1 MKGRWDATV
10 LMPGYRQYND
20 IREPAQGRF
29 LPDVMGSRVISGNME
44 TFASAKIEIVSRLL
58 EVGRADTV
66 YRDLYLQRAFD
77 YFSPLFPDEEYL
89 RLKSENAEIDHLLR
103 QNRSAVE
110 SGDWLRVAQLSDRI
124 RVRKE
129 AVDEK
134 RTLLSLGSGIYDPSD
149 VVLDPFSPGLQGFL
163 LASGQTPEE
172 VRGRL
177 IESLALLEKEDEGWK
192 DFYAGRRDHFRNL
205 PSLSVESRQSPGEVD
220 PSRIRREALQA
231 LEKGNIGQVEELAK
245 KMLGRDAPH
254 PVRPSSSVSAHAARR
269 DLSVPFPPESLPK
282 AGSLGLAS
290 MTLAPAVEVGEY
302 FGHVAWQ
309 PDFRDQPSGDEEWIH
324 LHGFPERSNVPPDVT
339 RRLKDVVY
347 LLMHCPFVN
356 STGVRYLP
364 LLEAEEVLVEEFPE
378 GREAGPES
386 KLLSA
391 LGLPRRNGLSR
402 MEIELALLRRGPQ
415 TVKDGIGLD
424 PGEFRLVCIPPDVYS
439 RLGAER
445 GWGRQEQWT
454 HFDGYQV
461 LTGGRIRALVGG
473 DVRFGGV
480 FDLCSISRVDRRE
493 GVVARFAVV
502 RRERLGYITK

>member
-1 MKGRWDATV
+1 MQ
-10 LMPGYRQYND
+10 GYRQYND
-20 IREPAQGRF
+20 IREPAQGKL
-29 LPDVMGSRVISGNME
+29 LPDVMGNRVISGIME
-44 TFASAKIEIVSRLL
+44 TFPSAKIEIVSCLL
-58 EVGRADTV
+58 DAGRADPL
-66 YRDLYLQRAFD
+66 YRDLYLQRASA
-77 YFSPLFPDEEYL
+77 YFAPLFSDEEYL
-89 RLKSENAEIDHLLR
+89 HLKSENAEIDHLLR

-110 SGDWLRVAQLSDRI
+110 NGDWLRVAQLSDRI
-124 RVRKE
+124 RTRKKE
-129 AVDEK
+129 VDEK
-134 RTLLSLGSGIYDPSD
+134 RVLLSLGSGIYDPPD

-163 LASGQTPEE
+163 FASGQTPEE

-177 IESLALLEKEDEGWK
+177 LESLALLEKEDEEWK
-192 DFYAGRRDHFRNL
+192 NLYAGRRDHFRNL
-205 PSLSVESRQSPGEVD
+205 PSLSVEFRQSPEEEVD
-220 PSRIRREALQA
+220 PSRIRHEALQA
-231 LEKGNIGQVEELAK
+231 LEQGNIGEVEELAK
-245 KMLGRDAPH
+245 KMLGRDVPH
-254 PVRPSSSVSAHAARR
+254 VVRPSSAGSAHDARR
-269 DLSVPFPPESLPK
+269 DLSLPFPPESLPK
-282 AGSLGLAS
+282 AGSLGLAP

-302 FGHVAWQ
+302 LSHVAWQ
-309 PDFRDQPSGDEEWIH
+309 PDFRDHPSGEGEWIH
-324 LHGFPERSNVPPDVT
+324 IHGFPEQSNVPADVT
-339 RRLKDVVY
+339 QRMQDVVY

-364 LLEAEEVLVEEFPE
+364 LMEAEEVLVEDFPE
-378 GREAGPES
+378 GRGGGAES

-402 MEIELALLRRGPQ
+402 MEIELVLLRRGPQ

-424 PGEFRLVCIPPDVYS
+424 PRKYRLVCIPPDVYS
-439 RLGAER
+439 RLGEER

-502 RRERLGYITK
+502 RRERLGYIMK

>member
-1 MKGRWDATV
+1 
-10 LMPGYRQYND
+10 MPGYRQYND
-20 IREPAQGRF
+20 IREPAQGTL
-29 LPDVMGSRVISGNME
+29 LPDVMGSRVVSGIME
-44 TFASAKIEIVSRLL
+44 TFPSAKMEIVSRLL
-58 EVGRADTV
+58 DAGRTDPL

-77 YFSPLFPDEEYL
+77 YFAPLFSDEEYR
-89 RLKSENAEIDHLLR
+89 RLMSENTEIDHLLR
-103 QNRSAVE
+103 QNHSAVE

-124 RVRKE
+124 RARKE
-129 AVDEK
+129 EVDEK
-134 RTLLSLGSGIYDPSD
+134 RILLSLGSGIYDPPD

-163 LASGQTPEE
+163 FASGQTPEE

-177 IESLALLEKEDEGWK
+177 IESFALLEKEDEEWK

-205 PSLSVESRQSPGEVD
+205 PSLSVASRQSPGEEVD
-220 PSRIRREALQA
+220 PSRIRHEALQA
-231 LEKGNIGQVEELAK
+231 LEQGNIGEVQELAK
-245 KMLGRDAPH
+245 KMLGRDVPH
-254 PVRPSSSVSAHAARR
+254 VVRPSPSGLTHDAHR

-282 AGSLGLAS
+282 GGSLGLAS

-302 FGHVAWQ
+302 LSHVAWQ
-309 PDFRDQPSGDEEWIH
+309 PDFRDHPSGDEEWIH

-339 RRLKDVVY
+339 RRMQDVVY

-364 LLEAEEVLVEEFPE
+364 LMESEEVLVEDFPE
-378 GREAGPES
+378 GRGAGGES

-402 MEIELALLRRGPQ
+402 TEIELALLRQGPQ

-424 PGEFRLVCIPPDVYS
+424 PREYRLVCIPPDVYF
-439 RLGAER
+439 RLGEER

-480 FDLCSISRVDRRE
+480 FDLCSISRIDRRE

>member
-1 MKGRWDATV
+1 M
-10 LMPGYRQYND
+10 
-20 IREPAQGRF
+20 
-29 LPDVMGSRVISGNME
+29 
-44 TFASAKIEIVSRLL
+44 
-58 EVGRADTV
+58 
-66 YRDLYLQRAFD
+66 YRDLYLLRAFD
-77 YFSPLFPDEEYL
+77 YFAPLFSGEEYL
-89 RLKSENAEIDHLLR
+89 RLKSEHAEIDHLFR

-124 RVRKE
+124 RARKE

-134 RTLLSLGSGIYDPSD
+134 HTLLSLGSGIYDPPD

-172 VRGRL
+172 VRGRM
-177 IESLALLEKEDEGWK
+177 IESLAWLEKEDEEWK
-192 DFYAGRRDHFRNL
+192 DFYVGRRDHFRNL
-205 PSLSVESRQSPGEVD
+205 PFLSVESRQSPEEVD
-220 PSRIRREALQA
+220 PSRIRLEALQA
-231 LEKGNIGQVEELAK
+231 LEKGNIGQVEDLAK
-245 KMLGRDAPH
+245 KMLGRDVPH
-254 PVRPSSSVSAHAARR
+254 SVRASPSGSAHAARR

-282 AGSLGLAS
+282 AGSLGFAP

-302 FGHVAWQ
+302 LGHVAWQ
-309 PDFRDQPSGDEEWIH
+309 PDFRDHPTGDEEWIH
-324 LHGFPERSNVPPDVT
+324 LHDFPKWSNVPPDVT
-339 RRLKDVVY
+339 QRLKDVIY
-347 LLMHCPFVN
+347 LLMHYPFVN

-364 LLEAEEVLVEEFPE
+364 LMEAEKMLVEEFPE
-378 GREAGPES
+378 RREAGPDS

-415 TVKDGIGLD
+415 TVRDGIGLD
-424 PGEFRLVCIPPDVYS
+424 PREYRLVCIPPDVYS

-445 GWGRQEQWT
+445 GWGRLEQWT

-502 RRERLGYITK
+502 RRERLGDITK